1 MCLSKIYQTNAAR
14 HLPPPCGAYRRPC
27 SQTHHTIKNLPTPT
41 PQARLSIRP
50 SPTSPTCNASA
61 VPIRP
66 SSKIRAR
73 PRHSKKLSPGLSKHY
88 ADKCGLSALA
98 PQGLKSHHLKARIP
112 TTAPLPQKSAP
123 LHTKKAPHPQS
134 PHSQRPS
141 IPRRKKNPSGFSDL
155 LNISLLKCQQV

>member
-14 HLPPPCGAYRRPC
+14 YLPPPCGAYRRPC
-27 SQTHHTIKNLPTPT
+27 SQTHHAIKNPPTPAT
-41 PQARLSIRP
+41 KKAP
-50 SPTSPTCNASA
+50 SPASPTRNASA

-73 PRHSKKLSPGLSKHY
+73 PRHSKKLSPGSSKHY

-123 LHTKKAPHPQS
+123 PHKKSPTPSIAPLTTPPHPH
-134 PHSQRPS
+134 PEA
-141 IPRRKKNPSGFSDL
+141 KNPSGFSDL